1 MNFQKNFQYLHWKTK
16 PTRLLSLLWLRNH
29 WFKIQTT
36 TATIKKA
43 SNQEA
48 SMILLGP
55 GPPCAT
61 YRFYQL
67 HSYSVS
73 CLLTSIKLVTGM
85 SDIAAT
91 IKSTMVIN
99 SASPQKELREEPS
112 LHLASISQIS
122 QNCILLVIHKSS
134 RTWVMKYLAFKL
146 PKYMK
151 SLSISLLH

>member
-1 MNFQKNFQYLHWKTK
+1 MNFQKIFQYLHWKTK

-29 WFKIQTT
+29 CFKIQTT

-55 GPPCAT
+55 GPPGAT

-91 IKSTMVIN
+91 IKSTQLLI
-99 SASPQKELREEPS
+99 L
-112 LHLASISQIS
+112 LASRKSWERS
-122 QNCILLVIHKSS
+122 PVFILHQS
-134 RTWVMKYLAFKL
+134 
-146 PKYMK
+146 PKYHRIV
-151 SLSISLLH
+151 SDWSYINHPELGLWNI